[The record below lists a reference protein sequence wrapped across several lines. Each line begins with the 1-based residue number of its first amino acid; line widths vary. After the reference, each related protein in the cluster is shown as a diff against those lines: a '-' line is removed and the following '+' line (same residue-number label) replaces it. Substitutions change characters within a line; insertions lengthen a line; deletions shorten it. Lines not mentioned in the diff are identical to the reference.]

1 MDRIPI
7 LTFELIEAVG
17 TYLAVIAGIV
27 TSGLYLWNKFKDL
40 FKKLQKEELDPVR
53 NDIADLKDKLYKV
66 DKTTTKNFLA
76 KTIND
81 YENHIPVSETMR
93 KRFWDEYDYYT
104 TPGKLSKTGENSY
117 IKEGVDNLLKKDL
130 IKR

>member
-1 MDRIPI
+1 MDRVPI

-27 TSGLYLWNKFKDL
+27 TSGLYLWGKFKDL
-40 FKKLQKEELDPVR
+40 FKKLQKEELDPIR
-53 NDIADLKDKLYKV
+53 NDIVDLKDKLYKV
-66 DKTTTKNFLA
+66 DKATTKNFLA

-104 TPGKLSKTGENSY
+104 TPGKLSETGENSY
-117 IKEGVDNLLKKDL
+117 IKEGVDNLLKKGL

>member
-27 TSGLYLWNKFKDL
+27 TSGLYLWGKFKDL
-40 FKKLQKEELDPVR
+40 FKKLQKEELDPFR

-104 TPGKLSKTGENSY
+104 TPGKLSETGENSY
-117 IKEGVDNLLKKDL
+117 IKEGVDNLLKKGL

>member
-1 MDRIPI
+1 MNRVPI
-7 LTFELIEAVG
+7 LAFELIEAVG

-27 TSGLYLWNKFKDL
+27 TSGLYLWGKFKDL

-104 TPGKLSKTGENSY
+104 TPGKLSETGENSY
-117 IKEGVDNLLKKDL
+117 IKEGVDNLLKKGL

>member
-1 MDRIPI
+1 MDKIPI

-27 TSGLYLWNKFKDL
+27 TSGLYLWGKFKDL

-104 TPGKLSKTGENSY
+104 TPGKLSETGENSY
-117 IKEGVDNLLKKDL
+117 IKEGVDNLLKKGL

>member
-7 LTFELIEAVG
+7 LTFELLKAVG

-27 TSGLYLWNKFKDL
+27 TSGLYLWGKFKDL

-93 KRFWDEYDYYT
+93 KRFWDEYDYYI
-104 TPGKLSKTGENSY
+104 TPGKLSETGENSY
-117 IKEGVDNLLKKDL
+117 IKEGVDNLLKKGL